1 MFKKMAFL
9 ALSLA
14 AIATAQ
20 AHDKG
25 PPSWPR
31 WPGPVSAPEIDP
43 ASAMSAFTL
52 LTGSLIVLRGRR
64 SNKK

>member
-9 ALSLA
+9 ALALA
-14 AIATAQ
+14 AVATAQ

-25 PPSWPR
+25 PPSWPHR
-31 WPGPVSAPEIDP
+31 PGPVAAPEIDP

-64 SNKK
+64 SKNK